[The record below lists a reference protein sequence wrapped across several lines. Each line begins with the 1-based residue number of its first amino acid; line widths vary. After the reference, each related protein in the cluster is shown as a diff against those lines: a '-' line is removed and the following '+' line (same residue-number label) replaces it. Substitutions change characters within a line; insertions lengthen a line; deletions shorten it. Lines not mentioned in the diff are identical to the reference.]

1 MHALSLLMIPLILIS
16 SELFPDVGQHIPYVV
31 LPIEADAPKP
41 RFWVHQLQPIII
53 NKDAGTTSCLLIGR
67 HCRF

>member
-1 MHALSLLMIPLILIS
+1 MLLSVLLIALVMTSPELL
-16 SELFPDVGQHIPYVV
+16 PDVGRRIPYVV
-31 LPIEADAPKP
+31 LPVEADAPKP

-53 NKDAGTTSCLLIGR
+53 DKDAGTTSCLLIGR